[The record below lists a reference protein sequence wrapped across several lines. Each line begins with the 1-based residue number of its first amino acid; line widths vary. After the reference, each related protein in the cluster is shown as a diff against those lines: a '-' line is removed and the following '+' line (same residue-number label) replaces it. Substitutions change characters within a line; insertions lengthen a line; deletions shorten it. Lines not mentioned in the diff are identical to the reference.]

1 MDTLFSL
8 LYQVG
13 LVLIISS
20 CILILFAASV
30 VLLFRR
36 NAGRQEQVQADRF
49 FTGTQTDSQQVLLGT
64 KRA

>member
-20 CILILFAASV
+20 CILILFAAGV

-36 NAGRQEQVQADRF
+36 NAGQQEQVQPGRF
-49 FTGTQTDSQQVLLGT
+49 FTGTQAASQQVLLET